1 MNLWV
6 KVAIWFVCFMFL
18 ADWSFELITMAST
31 MANLVGIAIAI
42 ATFYFTLKTKCFTTI
57 TFKINKNEKSN

>member
-18 ADWSFELITMAST
+18 VDWSFELITMKST
-31 MANLVGIAIAI
+31 IANLVGIAIAI
-42 ATFYFTLKTKCFTTI
+42 ATCHFTLKTKCFTTI
-57 TFKINKNEKSN
+57 TFKTQKNEKDN

>member
-1 MNLWV
+1 MNLWI

-18 ADWSFELITMAST
+18 MDWSCELITMAST
-31 MANLVGIAIAI
+31 IAILIGIAIAI

-57 TFKINKNEKSN
+57 TLKKHKDEKSN